1 MDAAA
6 KLPEVTAGG
15 TRPSCTAG
23 QGAAVVV
30 LKAQQH
36 VCVRTG
42 VAPRANV
49 GVAALAAAATAACT
63 LGAMAIF
70 TAVPVRLGTTSAILA
85 ALVVMIA
92 VQCSRP
98 RRVSLWVSLLGREQI
113 LLESARATFVNQV
126 VRALVR
132 ASAYKGA
139 GRLVVY
145 RISGRRPRPGFV
157 AVGVL
162 TAAAGLGA
170 LVLTLYHPSGVQLLG
185 LPY

>member
-1 MDAAA
+1 VRQQIVFMHRDGVRINDQWVDIRGRR
-6 KLPEVTAGG
+6 LPLSDFHELF
-15 TRPSCTAG
+15 
-23 QGAAVVV
+23 VV
-30 LKAQQH
+30 H
-36 VCVRTG
+36 E
-42 VAPRANV
+42 RANV

-70 TAVPVRLGTTSAILA
+70 TAVPVRLGTASAILA

-145 RISGRRPRPGFV
+145 RVSGRRPRPGFV

-170 LVLTLYHPSGVQLLG
+170 LVLTLCNLSGVQLLG

>member
-1 MDAAA
+1 MH
-6 KLPEVTAGG
+6 E
-15 TRPSCTAG
+15 
-23 QGAAVVV
+23 
-30 LKAQQH
+30 
-36 VCVRTG
+36 
-42 VAPRANV
+42 RANV

-70 TAVPVRLGTTSAILA
+70 TAVPVRLGTASAILA

-145 RISGRRPRPGFV
+145 RVSGRRPRPGFV

-170 LVLTLYHPSGVQLLG
+170 LVLTLCNLSGVQLLG